1 MSVPEFNEA
10 RGPEVRAE
18 AVAAQRRRRRGGN
31 LNRMAS
37 YKLDIFEPDQL
48 DLANYVYRWVNDE
61 DGRIRM
67 ATQGDDYDHVSASEI
82 KGYEVGS
89 TDSESEGR
97 VRMLCGRDKHGNPVY
112 SYLLKKPREYF
123 DEDQDRM
130 VQAREDMMNG
140 IVHNA
145 EVDQLEGK
153 AKELEGNA
161 YIPKVNVSVGSAAQ
175 RRRGPL
181 PRKK

>member
-1 MSVPEFNEA
+1 MIVPEHNEA
-10 RGPEVRAE
+10 RGREDRVE
-18 AVAAQRRRRRGGN
+18 AVAAQRRRRKSGN

-37 YKLDIFEPDQL
+37 YKLDIFDPEQL
-48 DLANYVYRWVNDE
+48 DLDNFVYRWVNDE

-67 ATQGDDYDHVSASEI
+67 ATQADDYDFCGACDV
-82 KGYEVGS
+82 KNFEVGS
-89 TDSESEGR
+89 TDSEGEGR
-97 VRMLCGRDKHGNPVY
+97 VRMLTGRDKHGNPVY

-123 DEDQDRM
+123 EEDQERA

-140 IVHNA
+140 IVHHG
-145 EVDQLEGK
+145 EVEALDGK
-153 AKELEGNA
+153 AAELKGNA
-161 YIPKVNVSVGSAAQ
+161 YVPKVDVSIGSAGQ